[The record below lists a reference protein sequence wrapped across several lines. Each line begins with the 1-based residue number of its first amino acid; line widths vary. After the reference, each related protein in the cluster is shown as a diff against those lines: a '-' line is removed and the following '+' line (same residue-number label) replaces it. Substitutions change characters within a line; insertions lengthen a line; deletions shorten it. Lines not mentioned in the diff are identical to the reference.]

1 MFANIKSMCIF
12 VSLKAIKLNIKKL
25 KNGKIKFNALLF

>member
-1 MFANIKSMCIF
+1 MIANIKSMLIF
-12 VSLKAIKLNIKKL
+12 ESLKAIKLNIKKW